1 MRKLINY
8 LCVLLL
14 IMAAQVQI
22 QAQDFTVEIPTT
34 DDFAHYITP
43 IKAGGSHQFQIKVKN
58 NTSDTCTVSID
69 KDAMGVGSWVSIDDN
84 SQELFP
90 SQSKNFLITLTVP
103 TNTIEGTYAMFLY
116 FDAYAKGESHNNSFQ
131 YATQWIIVDNSPP
144 EAPTFSIGQKTSKT
158 LSITSWSS
166 WDQFSDLYT
175 FQTESGSGDNG
186 IKEYKIFIET
196 LQGSVVKTITK
207 QPSDVTNHKFENL
220 TPNVSYNACVTA
232 TDLVGYSTTTKKLVT
247 MPPAKPTG
255 LEFSN
260 ITYVG
265 ATLSWSASASATG
278 YDVYKVTESTNT
290 MLNSSPIL
298 GNSYIIGNLDPSTTY
313 KFNII
318 ALSNVGPSDR
328 SNNASVTTLA
338 LPTISGSSTTCSSS
352 NSTYTL
358 NNLLPDITVTWS
370 KSSNL
375 SYVSHYTNSYTVTTS
390 STLKEWAW
398 VQAEISIPNWGP
410 IIILKN
416 IWIGSPSV
424 QIVGLSELAMYS
436 SSTYTA
442 SRNYGCHVDSYLW
455 NIMMSP
461 IAFSYFSNDN
471 KSYEIETL
479 GTAGIFRLR
488 LTATN
493 NCGSQISTKFI
504 EVLSSGGGGGVPR
517 SVEVPLLTVFPN
529 PANTNIEIN
538 IQDEKLSSDKNLIF
552 KTTLFNNQSI
562 PVYKKNFKNNVFN
575 IDVSRFSN
583 GIYFLQVICNGQKY
597 SAQIIIEH

>member
-1 MRKLINY
+1 MRKLFDY
-8 LCVLLL
+8 LLVLLILLATNGL
-14 IMAAQVQI
+14 IH
-22 QAQDFTVEIPTT
+22 AQDFTVTISTT
-34 DDFAHYITP
+34 DACNHYITP
-43 IKAGGSHQFQIKVKN
+43 IKAGGSHQFQIRVEN
-58 NTSDTCTVSID
+58 NSSDTSTVSID
-69 KDAMGVGSWVSIDDN
+69 KDAMGADVSSWVTIDNN
-84 SQELFP
+84 SQQLFP
-90 SQSKNFLITLTVP
+90 SQSKNFLLTINVP
-103 TNTIEGTYAMFLY
+103 AGTCDCDFIMDLY
-116 FDAYAKGESHNNSFQ
+116 FDAKDKDGDEHEFSYYSQ
-131 YATQWIIVDNSPP
+131 YIIVDNSPP
-144 EAPTFSIGQKTSKT
+144 SSPTFTVSQTSKT
-158 LSITSWSS
+158 IFVGSWFS
-166 WDQFSDLYT
+166 WDDRSSTYT
-175 FQTESGSGDNG
+175 AWNSEAGIGGIKTYKVDIIDPNGTTIVKSKTFDFSGS
-186 IKEYKIFIET
+186 EYHTFDD
-196 LQGSVVKTITK
+196 LNSN
-207 QPSDVTNHKFENL
+207 TNYK
-220 TPNVSYNACVTA
+220 ARVTA
-232 TDLVGYSTTTKKLVT
+232 IDLVGNSKATEKSATTA
-247 MPPAKPTG
+247 PANPTG
-255 LEFSN
+255 LTFSN
-260 ITYVG
+260 ITYTD
-265 ATLSWSASASATG
+265 ATLSWTPTAGATA
-278 YDVYKVTESTNT
+278 YDVYKVTGTANT
-290 MLNSSPIL
+290 KLNSSPVQ
-298 GNSYIIGNLDPSTTY
+298 GNSYIIGNLNPNTTY

-318 ALSNVGPSDR
+318 ALSNVGPSER

-338 LPTISGSSTTCSSS
+338 LPSIIGSSTTCSSS

-358 NNLLPDITVTWS
+358 NNQLPGNTVTWS

-375 SYVSHYTNSYTVTTS
+375 SYVSHNTNSYTVTTS

-461 IAFSYFSNDN
+461 LAFSYFSNDN

-538 IQDEKLSSDKNLIF
+538 IQDEKLSSDNNLIF
-552 KTTLFNNQSI
+552 KTTLFNNQSV

-575 IDVSRFSN
+575 IDVSGFSN
-583 GIYFLQVICNGQKY
+583 GIYLLQVICNGQKY